1 MRKRGF
7 PVTRGSDCEGEGS
20 AVGAGNA
27 PPCPSRAG
35 GKPVRDGVRGGA
47 GSI

>member
-7 PVTRGSDCEGEGS
+7 PVAWASDCEGEGS
-20 AVGAGNA
+20 AVGAGNT
-27 PPCPSRAG
+27 PPRPSRAG